1 MSKIV
6 IAPAR
11 ADRVR
16 ITHARLLLTSPL
28 VAHAPDMTTSWAR
41 PQPLQ
46 SPWRR
51 GAALRRICRA
61 VRAATSREAG
71 ASNTS
76 TFVRNGKRLYQ
87 GQARTRVTTTE
98 KTRARAQ
105 RRLVIRRVSPHLS
118 PLRTAQAGR
127 VRVRTAG
134 RVRVRMAGRDARAG
148 QGAMRGQVSRRDAG
162 AGLRCQAMAGRDAR
176 AGQGA
181 MQGQVSGRDAGA
193 GLRCQAT
200 CALVRQATCAG
211 HVRWQGA
218 PRACAGHVRWQGA
231 PRAATYTC

>member
-1 MSKIV
+1 
-6 IAPAR
+6 
-11 ADRVR
+11 
-16 ITHARLLLTSPL
+16 
-28 VAHAPDMTTSWAR
+28 MTTSWAR

-148 QGAMRGQVSRRDAG
+148 QGAMRGQ
-162 AGLRCQAMAGRDAR
+162 AMAGRDAG

-218 PRACAGHVRWQGA
+218 PRACAGHVRWQKICLLT
-231 PRAATYTC
+231 REHIR